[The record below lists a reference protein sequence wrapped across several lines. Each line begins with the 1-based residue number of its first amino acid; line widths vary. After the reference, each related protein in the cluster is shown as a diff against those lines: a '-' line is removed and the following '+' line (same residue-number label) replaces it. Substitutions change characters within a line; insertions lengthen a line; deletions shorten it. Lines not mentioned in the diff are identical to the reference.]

1 MALAAIPALRA
12 QDTRNVTEPRFPPA
26 CVVLTARLS
35 AEKGVLSDASE
46 RTPDTAR
53 IQDAIDHCE
62 RGKAVELKPSGRS
75 NIFLAGPLQLKPGV
89 TLLVDGGAALFA
101 SRNPRDYDLAPGGCG
116 IVTTGAGGC
125 KPMITADHAPGSGIM
140 GDGAIDGR
148 GGAKLLGQDVTWWE
162 LAHTAKVLDQRQ
174 TVPRMLAVTQSDDF
188 TLYRITLR
196 NSPNFHVGV
205 NQTNGFT
212 AWGVKIHT
220 PKTAR
225 NTDGIDPSSSTNVTI
240 VYCDIAT
247 GDDNVAIKTGLSSGG
262 PHDHRPQPFLLGT
275 RDVDR
280 QRHERRCQQ
289 HPRVRP
295 DARRHG

>member
-1 MALAAIPALRA
+1 MRSKSIFCYLPPLLVLAAIPALRA
-12 QDTRNVTEPRFPPA
+12 QDTRNVTEPRFPQA

-35 AEKGVLSDASE
+35 AVKGALSDASE

-62 RGKAVELKPSGRS
+62 QGKAVELKPSGSR

-101 SRNPRDYDLAPGGCG
+101 SRNPRDYDLTPGGCG

-125 KPMITADHAPGSGIM
+125 KPMIAADHAPGSGIM

-174 TVPRMLAVTQSDDF
+174 TVPRMMAV
-188 TLYRITLR
+188 
-196 NSPNFHVGV
+196 HAVG
-205 NQTNGFT
+205 
-212 AWGVKIHT
+212 
-220 PKTAR
+220 
-225 NTDGIDPSSSTNVTI
+225 
-240 VYCDIAT
+240 
-247 GDDNVAIKTGLSSGG
+247 
-262 PHDHRPQPFLLGT
+262 
-275 RDVDR
+275 
-280 QRHERRCQQ
+280 
-289 HPRVRP
+289 
-295 DARRHG
+295 